1 MTFSEPA
8 ETSMTV
14 AQQITAKQVDPKQV
28 DASWLA
34 IDALSASMRAAA
46 TAGEWIKVMEMAAIR
61 HQNLVDHFAAFPVG
75 PENADYYRDKIGVM
89 LASEQE
95 LQALTLDA
103 RKQVMSAALV
113 SNQNHRAVGAYL
125 NTATR

>member
-1 MTFSEPA
+1 MIVSEQA
-8 ETSMTV
+8 GATMKA
-14 AQQITAKQVDPKQV
+14 AQQAKAEQVDS
-28 DASWLA
+28 SWRA
-34 IDALSASMRAAA
+34 IDALSAAMRRAAE
-46 TAGEWIKVMEMAAIR
+46 AGEWIKVMEMAAVR

-75 PENADYYRDKIGVM
+75 PENADYYRDKIGGM

-125 NTATR
+125 NTAAR